1 MDDGQIHKMIEDL
14 VAEEHRL
21 WDDEAAGGN
30 AEADKQRLAEVKVAL
45 DKCWD
50 LLRQRRAFAQ
60 QSLDPDAA
68 QVWCTATPTAAFAAP
83 RPAASGMSAAPIV
96 PVARSRTVHRAAAAG
111 IVHQRP
117 MTKLGSKMVGITD

>member
-30 AEADKQRLAEVKVAL
+30 ADADRQRLADVKVAL
-45 DKCWD
+45 DKCWV

-60 QSLDPDAA
+60 LSIDPDAA
-68 QVWCTATPTAAFAAP
+68 QV
-83 RPAASGMSAAPIV
+83 RDE
-96 PVARSRTVHRAAAAG
+96 SRVENYL
-111 IVHQRP
+111 Q
-117 MTKLGSKMVGITD
+117 